1 VIQPDSV
8 ADDLGGHCQP
18 NRQQNEFAQL
28 PSVNRGISFAL
39 CILDAGRRARK
50 LHRDAADDLKL
61 TMPSCRLL
69 QVNVTMPYHVF
80 SLSLRDVE
88 LILAESS
95 VVVSYETMR
104 RFATIG
110 RWSNGR

>member
-28 PSVNRGISFAL
+28 PSVNRGIPFAL

-61 TMPSCRLL
+61 TMPSVRYVSKLRISAS
-69 QVNVTMPYHVF
+69 VTINVMGSFGEASKP
-80 SLSLRDVE
+80 SAR
-88 LILAESS
+88 
-95 VVVSYETMR
+95 
-104 RFATIG
+104 
-110 RWSNGR
+110 